1 MVTFSD
7 LDRLRQEAEEKRQRL
22 EEERGELQGRREG
35 VLQAME
41 ESQKS
46 LEEMKKA
53 LSDNDTHIQLSNLER
68 RWQVAE
74 QNNFA
79 ISEFIN
85 NKKAESNY
93 EPIKNK
99 VLKLQ
104 WEYNKMLIEALK
116 KN

>member
-1 MVTFSD
+1 M
-7 LDRLRQEAEEKRQRL
+7 
-22 EEERGELQGRREG
+22 
-35 VLQAME
+35 
-41 ESQKS
+41 
-46 LEEMKKA
+46 
-53 LSDNDTHIQLSNLER
+53 
-68 RWQVAE
+68 AE

-99 VLKLQ
+99 VINLKFIAMAFFLSSLNVKKQVLKLQ

>member
-1 MVTFSD
+1 M
-7 LDRLRQEAEEKRQRL
+7 
-22 EEERGELQGRREG
+22 
-35 VLQAME
+35 
-41 ESQKS
+41 
-46 LEEMKKA
+46 
-53 LSDNDTHIQLSNLER
+53 
-68 RWQVAE
+68 AE

-99 VLKLQ
+99 VIVIECYFDFNSQLGMAFTNQIFVIVELQVLKLQ

>member
-1 MVTFSD
+1 M
-7 LDRLRQEAEEKRQRL
+7 
-22 EEERGELQGRREG
+22 
-35 VLQAME
+35 
-41 ESQKS
+41 
-46 LEEMKKA
+46 
-53 LSDNDTHIQLSNLER
+53 
-68 RWQVAE
+68 AE

-99 VLKLQ
+99 VKKLRNDNDGNGNGITVKMQVLKLQ

>member
-1 MVTFSD
+1 M
-7 LDRLRQEAEEKRQRL
+7 
-22 EEERGELQGRREG
+22 
-35 VLQAME
+35 
-41 ESQKS
+41 
-46 LEEMKKA
+46 
-53 LSDNDTHIQLSNLER
+53 
-68 RWQVAE
+68 AE

-99 VLKLQ
+99 VDNVETMITMAIQVVNEKLATMTMQVLKLQ

>member
-1 MVTFSD
+1 M
-7 LDRLRQEAEEKRQRL
+7 
-22 EEERGELQGRREG
+22 
-35 VLQAME
+35 
-41 ESQKS
+41 
-46 LEEMKKA
+46 
-53 LSDNDTHIQLSNLER
+53 
-68 RWQVAE
+68 AE

-99 VLKLQ
+99 VINLIFIALEFLSFNLVEYVKKQVLKLQ